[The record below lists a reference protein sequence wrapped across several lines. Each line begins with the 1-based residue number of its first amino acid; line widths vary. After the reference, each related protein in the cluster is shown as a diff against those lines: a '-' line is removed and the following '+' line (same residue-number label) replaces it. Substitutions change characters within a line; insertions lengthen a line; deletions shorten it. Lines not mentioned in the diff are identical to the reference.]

1 MENSATCGLLVW
13 RVRRYARFPILHASS
28 TPMVASAQPANGH
41 DTAYDTFA
49 LTLLV
54 STPHTVLLSNFFAIR
69 PSTLILTVLAFT
81 ASSTIP
87 FVLLRPISPSHHPS
101 TAAKGTLRNRPII
114 TDPWTTI
121 ATSILGAA
129 IFAVFLEFS
138 FATFLPTWL
147 ITHFDHV
154 RDLSSAHLGAAGLPA
169 LLVSLIPAGYA
180 AHEFLFVTST
190 AVTQAPVYVFEPA
203 TASFMEHVYHNA
215 WGWYSNRQKDLIGR
229 TLLLAALVGGETIIQ
244 TWGTIEG
251 VELAGAAGYAAL
263 WGAAVCVVGAVYDW
277 VGGPSG

>member
-1 MENSATCGLLVW
+1 MPHV
-13 RVRRYARFPILHASS
+13 SS
-28 TPMVASAQPANGH
+28 RPTIASAHPANIAS
-41 DTAYDTFA
+41 TAYDTLS

-54 STPHTVLLSNFFAIR
+54 STPHNLLLSNFFAIR
-69 PSTLILTVLAFT
+69 PSTLILTGVAFI

-101 TAAKGTLRNRPII
+101 TAAKGTVRNRPIL

-180 AHEFLFVTST
+180 THEFLFVTST
-190 AVTQAPVYVFEPA
+190 AITQAPVYVFEPA
-203 TASFMEHVYHNA
+203 TATFMEHVYHNS

-229 TLLLAALVGGETIIQ
+229 TLLLAALVIGETIIQ
-244 TWGTIEG
+244 TWGTIQG
-251 VELAGAAGYAAL
+251 VELAGAAGYAAV
-263 WGAAVCVVGAVYDW
+263 WGAAVCVVGAAFDW